1 MNKFIG
7 VGNLTKDGEL
17 RSTESGKIIYSNSL
31 AMRNDFKNK
40 DGEYDTE
47 FINFSA
53 WGTTAEYLKKYAK
66 KGNKVLIEGRIA
78 TRSYDAQDG
87 TKRYV
92 TEVIVCNVEL
102 VSYKK
107 DDEENVPQSD
117 TQLNHLDLPKNLK
130 SAQSDDGIQL
140 TDEEI
145 DKAFSGKDEIEL
157 DLPF

>member
-7 VGNLTKDGEL
+7 VGNLTKEGEL

-40 DGEYDTE
+40 DGGYDTE

-66 KGNKVLIEGRIA
+66 KGNKVLIEGRIS
-78 TRSYDAQDG
+78 TRSYDKQDG
-87 TKRYV
+87 SKAYI
-92 TEVIVCNVEL
+92 TEVIVEKVEL
-102 VSYKK
+102 LTYKK
-107 DDEENVPQSD
+107 EETTTQNELEVPQNYK
-117 TQLNHLDLPKNLK
+117 TQYQEN
-130 SAQSDDGIQL
+130 
-140 TDEEI
+140 EEI
-145 DKAFSGKDEIEL
+145 SLSDA

>member
-7 VGNLTKDGEL
+7 VGNLTKEGEL

-40 DGEYDTE
+40 DGGYDTE

-66 KGNKVLIEGRIA
+66 KGNKVLIEGRIS

-92 TEVIVCNVEL
+92 TEVIVSNAEL

-130 SAQSDDGIQL
+130 SAQSDDGVQL
-140 TDEEI
+140 TDE
-145 DKAFSGKDEIEL
+145 

>member
-66 KGNKVLIEGRIA
+66 KGNKVLIEGRIS
-78 TRSYDAQDG
+78 TRSYDKQDG
-87 TKRYV
+87 SKAYI
-92 TEVIVCNVEL
+92 TEVIAEKVEL
-102 VSYKK
+102 LTYKK
-107 DDEENVPQSD
+107 EETTTQNELEVPQNYK
-117 TQLNHLDLPKNLK
+117 TQYQEN
-130 SAQSDDGIQL
+130 
-140 TDEEI
+140 EEI
-145 DKAFSGKDEIEL
+145 SLSDA

>member
-7 VGNLTKDGEL
+7 VGNLTKEGEL

-40 DGEYDTE
+40 DGGYDTE

-92 TEVIVCNVEL
+92 TEVIVSNVEL

-130 SAQSDDGIQL
+130 SAQSDDGVQL
-140 TDEEI
+140 TDE
-145 DKAFSGKDEIEL
+145 

>member
-7 VGNLTKDGEL
+7 VGNLTKEGEL

-66 KGNKVLIEGRIA
+66 KGNKVLIEGRIS
-78 TRSYDAQDG
+78 TRSYDKQDG
-87 TKRYV
+87 SKVYI
-92 TEVIVCNVEL
+92 TEVIAEKVEL
-102 VSYKK
+102 LTYKK
-107 DDEENVPQSD
+107 EETTTQNELEVPQNYK
-117 TQLNHLDLPKNLK
+117 TQYQEN
-130 SAQSDDGIQL
+130 
-140 TDEEI
+140 EEI
-145 DKAFSGKDEIEL
+145 SLKDE

>member
-7 VGNLTKDGEL
+7 VGNLTKEGEL

-92 TEVIVCNVEL
+92 TEVVASEVEFL
-102 VSYKK
+102 SAK
-107 DDEENVPQSD
+107 DQTDGGSQED
-117 TQLNHLDLPKNLK
+117 APKAELQPIDN
-130 SAQSDDGIQL
+130 DD
-140 TDEEI
+140 
-145 DKAFSGKDEIEL
+145 

>member
-7 VGNLTKDGEL
+7 VGNLTKEGEL

-66 KGNKVLIEGRIA
+66 KGNKVLIEGRIS

-92 TEVIVCNVEL
+92 TEVIVNNAEL
-102 VSYKK
+102 LNNKK
-107 DDEENVPQSD
+107 DDVQSDPQSD
-117 TQLNHLDLPKNLK
+117 TQLPQNYKT
-130 SAQSDDGIQL
+130 QYEE
-140 TDEEI
+140 TEEI
-145 DKAFSGKDEIEL
+145 ALSDA

>member
-17 RSTESGKIIYSNSL
+17 RSTESGKTIYSNSL

-66 KGNKVLIEGRIA
+66 KGNKVLIEGRIS
-78 TRSYDAQDG
+78 TRSYDKQDG
-87 TKRYV
+87 SKAYI
-92 TEVIVCNVEL
+92 TEVIAEKVEL
-102 VSYKK
+102 LTYKK
-107 DDEENVPQSD
+107 EETTTQNELEVPQNYK
-117 TQLNHLDLPKNLK
+117 TQYQEN
-130 SAQSDDGIQL
+130 
-140 TDEEI
+140 EEI
-145 DKAFSGKDEIEL
+145 SLSDA

>member
-7 VGNLTKDGEL
+7 VGNLTKEGEL

-78 TRSYDAQDG
+78 TRSYDSQDG
-87 TKRYV
+87 AKRYV
-92 TEVIVCNVEL
+92 FGAYNDVKNFLNWIYQDSIVFL
-102 VSYKK
+102 DRKY
-107 DDEENVPQSD
+107 ENY
-117 TQLNHLDLPKNLK
+117 LDFIQNGSKYHKNK
-130 SAQSDDGIQL
+130 NN
-140 TDEEI
+140 
-145 DKAFSGKDEIEL
+145 
-157 DLPF
+157 

>member
-7 VGNLTKDGEL
+7 VGNLTKEGEL

-78 TRSYDAQDG
+78 TRSYDKQDG
-87 TKRYV
+87 SKAYI
-92 TEVIVCNVEL
+92 TEVIAEKVEL
-102 VSYKK
+102 LTYKK
-107 DDEENVPQSD
+107 EETTTQNELEVPQNYK
-117 TQLNHLDLPKNLK
+117 TQYQEN
-130 SAQSDDGIQL
+130 
-140 TDEEI
+140 EEI
-145 DKAFSGKDEIEL
+145 SLSDA

>member
-66 KGNKVLIEGRIA
+66 KGNKVLIEGRIS
-78 TRSYDAQDG
+78 TRSYDKQDG
-87 TKRYV
+87 SKAYI
-92 TEVIVCNVEL
+92 TEVIAEKVEL
-102 VSYKK
+102 LTYKK
-107 DDEENVPQSD
+107 EETTTQNELEVPQNYK
-117 TQLNHLDLPKNLK
+117 TQYEE
-130 SAQSDDGIQL
+130 
-140 TDEEI
+140 TEEI
-145 DKAFSGKDEIEL
+145 ALSDA

>member
-1 MNKFIG
+1 
-7 VGNLTKDGEL
+7 
-17 RSTESGKIIYSNSL
+17 
-31 AMRNDFKNK
+31 MRNDFKNK
-40 DGEYDTE
+40 DGGYDTE
-47 FINFSA
+47 IINFSA

-66 KGNKVLIEGRIA
+66 KGNKVLIEGRIT

-92 TEVIVCNVEL
+92 TEVIVSNAEL

-130 SAQSDDGIQL
+130 SERSDEGIQL
-140 TDEEI
+140 NDEEI
-145 DKAFSGKDEIEL
+145 DKVFNGEEL
-157 DLPF
+157 QLPF

>member
-7 VGNLTKDGEL
+7 VGNLTKEGEL

-66 KGNKVLIEGRIA
+66 KGNKVLIEGRIS
-78 TRSYDAQDG
+78 TRSYDKQDG
-87 TKRYV
+87 SKAYI
-92 TEVIVCNVEL
+92 TEVIAEKVEL
-102 VSYKK
+102 LTYKK
-107 DDEENVPQSD
+107 EETTTQNELEVPQNYK
-117 TQLNHLDLPKNLK
+117 TQYQEN
-130 SAQSDDGIQL
+130 
-140 TDEEI
+140 EEI
-145 DKAFSGKDEIEL
+145 SLKDE

>member
-7 VGNLTKDGEL
+7 VGNLTKEGEL

-66 KGNKVLIEGRIA
+66 KGNKVLIEGRIS
-78 TRSYDAQDG
+78 TRSYDKQDG
-87 TKRYV
+87 SKAYI
-92 TEVIVCNVEL
+92 TEVIAEKVEL
-102 VSYKK
+102 LTYKK
-107 DDEENVPQSD
+107 EETTTQNELEVPQNYK
-117 TQLNHLDLPKNLK
+117 TQYEE
-130 SAQSDDGIQL
+130 
-140 TDEEI
+140 TEEI
-145 DKAFSGKDEIEL
+145 ALSDA

>member
-7 VGNLTKDGEL
+7 VGNLTKDGEF
-17 RSTESGKIIYSNSL
+17 RSTESGKSVYNNSL

-40 DGEYDTE
+40 DGEYDAE
-47 FINFSA
+47 FINFNA
-53 WGTTAEYLKKYAK
+53 WGSTAEYLKKYAK

-92 TEVIVCNVEL
+92 TEVIVSNVEL
-102 VSYKK
+102 LTYKK
-107 DDEENVPQSD
+107 DDAEIDTPDEVELPQNIKSNYEEEEI
-117 TQLNHLDLPKNLK
+117 
-130 SAQSDDGIQL
+130 AL
-140 TDEEI
+140 TD
-145 DKAFSGKDEIEL
+145 A

>member
-7 VGNLTKDGEL
+7 VGNLTKEGEL

-66 KGNKVLIEGRIA
+66 KGNKVLIEGRIS
-78 TRSYDAQDG
+78 TRSYDKQDG
-87 TKRYV
+87 SKAYI
-92 TEVIVCNVEL
+92 TEVIAKKVEL
-102 VSYKK
+102 LTYKK
-107 DDEENVPQSD
+107 EETTTQNELEVPQNYK
-117 TQLNHLDLPKNLK
+117 TQYQEN
-130 SAQSDDGIQL
+130 
-140 TDEEI
+140 EEI
-145 DKAFSGKDEIEL
+145 SLSDA

>member
-40 DGEYDTE
+40 DGEYNTE

-78 TRSYDAQDG
+78 TRSYDKQDG
-87 TKRYV
+87 SKAYI
-92 TEVIVCNVEL
+92 TEVIAEKVEL
-102 VSYKK
+102 LTYKK
-107 DDEENVPQSD
+107 EETTTQNELEVPQNYK
-117 TQLNHLDLPKNLK
+117 TQYQEN
-130 SAQSDDGIQL
+130 
-140 TDEEI
+140 EEI
-145 DKAFSGKDEIEL
+145 SLSDA

>member
-40 DGEYDTE
+40 DGGYDTE

-87 TKRYV
+87 TKRYA
-92 TEVIVCNVEL
+92 TEVIVSNAEL

-107 DDEENVPQSD
+107 DDEENVPQSN
-117 TQLNHLDLPKNLK
+117 TQLNHLDLPKNIK
-130 SAQSDDGIQL
+130 SERSDEGIQL
-140 TDEEI
+140 NDEEI
-145 DKAFSGKDEIEL
+145 DKVFNGENEVEL
-157 DLPF
+157 TLPF

>member
-53 WGTTAEYLKKYAK
+53 WGSTAEYLKKYAK
-66 KGNKVLIEGRIA
+66 KGNKILIEGRIS

-87 TKRYV
+87 TKRYTTDV
-92 TEVIVCNVEL
+92 VVDNFEFVGSSKGNESIQSSSSNSTYSNFNNNSNMQTADLSEDP
-102 VSYKK
+102 YKEFSEETSISS
-107 DDEENVPQSD
+107 DE
-117 TQLNHLDLPKNLK
+117 
-130 SAQSDDGIQL
+130 
-140 TDEEI
+140 
-145 DKAFSGKDEIEL
+145 F
-157 DLPF
+157 PF

>member
-7 VGNLTKDGEL
+7 VGNLTKEGEL

-66 KGNKVLIEGRIA
+66 KGNKVLIEGRIS
-78 TRSYDAQDG
+78 TRSYDKQDG
-87 TKRYV
+87 SKAYI
-92 TEVIVCNVEL
+92 TEVIAEKVEL
-102 VSYKK
+102 LTYKK
-107 DDEENVPQSD
+107 EETTTQNELEVPQNYK
-117 TQLNHLDLPKNLK
+117 TQYQEN
-130 SAQSDDGIQL
+130 
-140 TDEEI
+140 EEI
-145 DKAFSGKDEIEL
+145 SLSDA

>member
-7 VGNLTKDGEL
+7 VGNLTKEGEL

-53 WGTTAEYLKKYAK
+53 WGATAEYLKKYAK

-92 TEVIVCNVEL
+92 TEVIVSNVEL

-140 TDEEI
+140 SD
-145 DKAFSGKDEIEL
+145 A

>member
-66 KGNKVLIEGRIA
+66 KGNKVLIEGRIS
-78 TRSYDAQDG
+78 TRSYDKQDG
-87 TKRYV
+87 SKAYI
-92 TEVIVCNVEL
+92 TEVNAEKVEL
-102 VSYKK
+102 LTYKK
-107 DDEENVPQSD
+107 EETTSQNELEVPQNYK
-117 TQLNHLDLPKNLK
+117 TQYQEN
-130 SAQSDDGIQL
+130 
-140 TDEEI
+140 EEI
-145 DKAFSGKDEIEL
+145 SLSDA

>member
-66 KGNKVLIEGRIA
+66 KGNKVLIEGRIS
-78 TRSYDAQDG
+78 TRSYDKQDG
-87 TKRYV
+87 SKAYI
-92 TEVIVCNVEL
+92 TEVNAEKVEL
-102 VSYKK
+102 LTYKK
-107 DDEENVPQSD
+107 EETTTQNELEVPQNYK
-117 TQLNHLDLPKNLK
+117 TQYQEN
-130 SAQSDDGIQL
+130 
-140 TDEEI
+140 EEI
-145 DKAFSGKDEIEL
+145 SLSDA

>member
-7 VGNLTKDGEL
+7 VGNLTKEGEL

-66 KGNKVLIEGRIA
+66 KGNKVLIEGRIS
-78 TRSYDAQDG
+78 TRSYDKQDG
-87 TKRYV
+87 SKAYI
-92 TEVIVCNVEL
+92 TEVIAEKVEL
-102 VSYKK
+102 LTYKK
-107 DDEENVPQSD
+107 EETTTQNELEVPQNYK
-117 TQLNHLDLPKNLK
+117 TQYQEN
-130 SAQSDDGIQL
+130 
-140 TDEEI
+140 EEI
-145 DKAFSGKDEIEL
+145 SLSNA

>member
-7 VGNLTKDGEL
+7 VGNLTKEGEL

-40 DGEYDTE
+40 YGEYDTE
-47 FINFSA
+47 FINFSV
-53 WGTTAEYLKKYAK
+53 WGKTAEYLKKYAK

-92 TEVIVCNVEL
+92 TEVIVSNAEL

-117 TQLNHLDLPKNLK
+117 TQLNHLYIILIIH
-130 SAQSDDGIQL
+130 S
-140 TDEEI
+140 
-145 DKAFSGKDEIEL
+145 F
-157 DLPF
+157 

>member
-7 VGNLTKDGEL
+7 VGNLTKEGEL

-40 DGEYDTE
+40 DGGYDTE

-92 TEVIVCNVEL
+92 TEVIVSNVEL

-140 TDEEI
+140 SDE
-145 DKAFSGKDEIEL
+145 